1 MRISSLKSPFVRKLR
16 ISLASWC
23 EMQPTQVENS
33 GFILNPAT
41 YEMKIVA
48 HIGYLHSIAFG
59 DLHNGEI
66 WNWREH
72 CSCYVKAL
80 WASLLCWADITGR
93 IPLRNFLLATYHIAT
108 QISYCT
114 YRITEGVIRNEHSWI
129 IEITD
134 I

>member
-1 MRISSLKSPFVRKLR
+1 MRISSLKPPFVRKLR

-48 HIGYLHSIAFG
+48 HIGNLHSIAFG

-72 CSCYVKAL
+72 CSSYVKRLFGLRCFA
-80 WASLLCWADITGR
+80 GR
-93 IPLRNFLLATYHIAT
+93 TSPGGSHFVTFYWPLTTLQLR
-108 QISYCT
+108 YCT